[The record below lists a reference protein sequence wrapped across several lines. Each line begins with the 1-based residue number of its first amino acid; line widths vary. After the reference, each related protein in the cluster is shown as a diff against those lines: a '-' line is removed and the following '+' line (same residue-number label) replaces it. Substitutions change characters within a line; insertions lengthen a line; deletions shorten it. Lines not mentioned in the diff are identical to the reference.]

1 MAPHCSTLPCN
12 ARTRVRACAQLRATE
27 FCRSSC
33 RMFSPR
39 TMFVTGF
46 IAGGALSLPRRRG
59 AYYTS
64 LVGGGD
70 CAKTRVSPF
79 ISRFSTV
86 HRSNPGDRSSK
97 SSITFRSSPR
107 CDHVSLQRVRIDRG
121 NRGVSRLIGDSV
133 RSSSFF
139 IVM

>member
-12 ARTRVRACAQLRATE
+12 ARTRVRARATE

-46 IAGGALSLPRRRG
+46 IAGGALRCLV
-59 AYYTS
+59 AYHTS

-70 CAKTRVSPF
+70 CAKTRVSRF

-86 HRSNPGDRSSK
+86 HRWNRDVFRSIAK
-97 SSITFRSSPR
+97 QFDHLSITFRSPL
-107 CDHVSLQRVRIDRG
+107 VQ
-121 NRGVSRLIGDSV
+121 
-133 RSSSFF
+133 SSSITATIAFRYLF
-139 IVM
+139 ITLFALIAGIEMCLD